1 MGSSPTERIEECI
14 MGKSRKD
21 QPLRFVTSDGL
32 MFVSDGIDLR
42 SYDRNGRLVHM
53 LTLNKE
59 VCKKSA
65 SVFASLLKS
74 HPRLFN
80 IFPDWLKRAREVRSI
95 NLIHQIASPPSSVG

>member
-1 MGSSPTERIEECI
+1 MSKAKKE
-14 MGKSRKD
+14 

-59 VCKKSA
+59 VCKKSEG
-65 SVFASLLKS
+65 VFVSLLKN

-80 IFPDWLKRAREVRSI
+80 LFPAWLKRAKEVRSI